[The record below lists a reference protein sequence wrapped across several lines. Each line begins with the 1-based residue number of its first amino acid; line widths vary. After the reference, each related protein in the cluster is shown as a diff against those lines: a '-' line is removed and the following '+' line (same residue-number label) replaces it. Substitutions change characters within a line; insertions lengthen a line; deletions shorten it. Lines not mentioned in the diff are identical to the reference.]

1 MHLGS
6 VGMGFD
12 NPVFPLASRFLKS
25 NVALPV
31 ERAVVSLGFFLLF
44 NGF

>member
-31 ERAVVSLGFFLLF
+31 ERAGVKSRIFSLI
-44 NGF
+44 